1 MKVREL
7 KFIKVALILV
17 VASATKI
24 YCEPSVSP
32 KQREEDDSV
41 TARYAD
47 VQKQLEESLK
57 ELTDL
62 RERIAAQNIP
72 LSKKLSLQEELL
84 LEERDT
90 LEDLRSKLDIRNLG
104 LNNLRSQIESRKK
117 EKSYLSNLLGEYV
130 RNLETQLH
138 IVQRHHYQPFIE
150 AAKLA
155 LENENL
161 SSMEVFEKQL
171 HVVEKSI
178 QRLEELNGGGR
189 FTGKAVDE
197 SGKLKEG
204 QFVMLGP
211 VAYFDSNDG
220 TTIGLAVERLGSL
233 EPNILAFQD
242 STEGGPFWKKN
253 LEGEEEKKDY
263 QQMIR
268 DSVRTGVGWLP
279 FDSTL
284 GKAQKIAETKETL
297 VEHMQ
302 KGGIV
307 MIPILGLAALA
318 LFIAFLKWVQLA
330 RVPMPSERKIITLL
344 SDFHHRRHQS
354 AKDRIAQLKG
364 PVSHML
370 QTAIDHINEPKE
382 LVEEMMYE
390 KILETRMRLNKG
402 LPFIAV
408 CASSAPLLGLLGTVT
423 GIISTF
429 KLITAFGA
437 GDVKMLSGGISEALV
452 TTEFGLIVAI
462 PSLLFHAFLNRR
474 AKSLVDRMEKTAVGV
489 MNQIN
494 ATPPPVKPEDTEPSD
509 AQDDQEELLA
519 QPAVAEAGV
528 AS

>member
-1 MKVREL
+1 MKVGEL
-7 KFIKVALILV
+7 KFISVALLFLV
-17 VASATKI
+17 VSVAQI

-32 KQREEDDSV
+32 EGSFS
-41 TARYAD
+41 TRYAE
-47 VQKQLEESLK
+47 VQKQLEDSLK
-57 ELTDL
+57 ELSNL
-62 RERIAAQNIP
+62 REEIASRNIP
-72 LSKKLSLQEELL
+72 LSEELNRQEELL
-84 LEERDT
+84 LQERDK
-90 LEDLRSKLDIRNLG
+90 LEDMRTKLDFSNLG

-117 EKSYLSNLLGEYV
+117 EKNYLSNLLGEYV

-138 IVQRHHYQPFIE
+138 IVQRQRYQPAVE

-161 SSMEVFEKQL
+161 SSIEVFERQL
-171 HVVEKSI
+171 HAVGSSI
-178 QRLEELNGGGR
+178 ERLEKLNGGGH
-189 FTGKAVDE
+189 FAGKAIDE

-211 VAYFDSNDG
+211 VAYFSSNDA

-233 EPNILAFQD
+233 EPNIISFQEFNQD
-242 STEGGPFWKKN
+242 PSFWGKN
-253 LEGEEEKKDY
+253 FEGEKETPDY

-268 DSVRTGVGWLP
+268 DAVRGGTGWLP

-297 VEHMQ
+297 VEHME

-318 LFIAFLKWVQLA
+318 LLIVFLKWIQLA
-330 RVPMPSERKIITLL
+330 RIPMPSERKIVPLL
-344 SDFHHRRHQS
+344 NDFHHRRYQE
-354 AKDRIAQLKG
+354 AKERIAQLKG

-370 QTAIDHINEPKE
+370 QTAIDHISEPKE

-462 PSLLFHAFLNRR
+462 PSLLLHAFLNRR
-474 AKSLVDRMEKTAVGV
+474 AKSLVDRIEKTAVGV

-494 ATPPPVKPEDTEPSD
+494 RTPVRPEGTESLNEEDNFLVQPVI
-509 AQDDQEELLA
+509 
-519 QPAVAEAGV
+519 AEVG
-528 AS
+528 ASS